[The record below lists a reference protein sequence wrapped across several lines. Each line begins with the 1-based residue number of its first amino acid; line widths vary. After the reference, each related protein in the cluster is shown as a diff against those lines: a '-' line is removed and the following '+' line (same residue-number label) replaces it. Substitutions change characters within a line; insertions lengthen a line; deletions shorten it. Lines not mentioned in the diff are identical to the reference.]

1 MKLIKWIPYKLTDY
15 NSKEY
20 IDPSE
25 KILELVNPNKKLFIR
40 KDDDFVKDY
49 AEKND
54 IGINEAFEFLKKENE
69 KIPYYIDEDKANF
82 YKDINEMCYIQLKKY
97 CIENNIFITDTDH
110 QSRGCEGIPVF
121 KDDDGQKY
129 MMFYSLRAWSGLMA
143 EVWNAIL
150 KTDKYYYLDFYCG
163 MRNKEIDE
171 YLKALKI

>member
-1 MKLIKWIPYKLTDY
+1 MKLIKWIPYNLTEY
-15 NSKEY
+15 KSKDY

-49 AEKND
+49 AEKNSICVD
-54 IGINEAFEFLKKENE
+54 EAFEYLKKENE
-69 KIPYYIDEDKANF
+69 KLSYYTDENKANF

-97 CIENNIFITDTDH
+97 CIKNNIFITDIDH
-110 QSRGCEGIPVF
+110 QSSSCEGIPVF

-129 MMFYSLRAWSGLMA
+129 MVTYSLRAWSGLMA

-163 MRNKEIDE
+163 MRKKEIDE
-171 YLKALKI
+171 YTKAVKD